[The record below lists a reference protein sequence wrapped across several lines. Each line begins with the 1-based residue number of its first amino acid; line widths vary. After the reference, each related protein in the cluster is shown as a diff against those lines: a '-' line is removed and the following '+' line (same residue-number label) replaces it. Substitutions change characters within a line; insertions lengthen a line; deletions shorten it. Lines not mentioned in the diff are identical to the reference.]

1 MGMHN
6 KNGRYNADEAAY
18 IKTTAQ
24 RMDDSFSLFL
34 ARELTYIRTRVLEVA
49 KAPMNAFRIFPVTT
63 EVPAGAQVAIQR
75 IYDQMGIAKVISN
88 YADDLPRADVV
99 GTETPTKVITIG
111 DSYGYNVVEIENA
124 QYAGVNLEMYKAQA
138 ARRAVDLKINKL
150 AWFGDAEM
158 GVQGFLDNPNLT
170 AVTLPADGNQNGGS
184 SSTQFIHKTADQI
197 IRDISNVISAINI
210 ATNNVENPNM
220 VLLPTKAFD
229 HIVMT
234 PRSQYSD
241 LTILEFLRRSHPD
254 VRFEKVGELD
264 GAGTDGADLMVAGRF
279 DPDAIRLEI
288 PERFRQLPVEKR
300 NLEYVVDC
308 ISRYLGV
315 TITAPMAFSKASG
328 C

>member
-1 MGMHN
+1 MGLHN
-6 KNGRYNADEAAY
+6 KNGRYDAAEAAY
-18 IKTTAQ
+18 IKSTAQ
-24 RMDDSFSLFL
+24 RMDDSFSFFL

-49 KAPMNAFRIFPVTT
+49 KAPMNAFRIFPVQT
-63 EVPAGAQVAIQR
+63 EIPAGAQVAIQR
-75 IYDQMGIAKVISN
+75 IYDQTGVAKLISN
-88 YADDLPRADVV
+88 YADDLPRADVI
-99 GTETPTKVITIG
+99 GTETPVKVMTIG

-124 QYAGVNLEMYKAQA
+124 QFAGVNLEMYKAQA
-138 ARRAVDLKINKL
+138 ARRAVDFKINQL
-150 AWFGDAEM
+150 AWFGDADA
-158 GVQGFLDNPNLT
+158 GITGFLANPNLT
-170 AVTLPADGNQNGGS
+170 SVTIAADGTGS
-184 SSTQFIHKTADQI
+184 SSKFVDKTPDQI
-197 IRDISNVISAINI
+197 IRDVTQLISAINL

-220 VLLPTKAFD
+220 VLFPTEAFD

-264 GAGTDGADLMVAGRF
+264 GAGTNGADLMVAGRF
-279 DPDAIRLEI
+279 DPDVIRLEI

-308 ISRYLGV
+308 ISRFVGV
-315 TITAPMAFSKASG
+315 TITIPLAFSKASG

>member
-6 KNGRYNADEAAY
+6 KNGRYDAAEAAY
-18 IKTTAQ
+18 IKTAAQ

-49 KAPMNAFRIFPVTT
+49 KAPMNAFRVFPVQT
-63 EVPAGAQVAIQR
+63 EVPPGAQVAIQR

-99 GTETPTKVITIG
+99 GTEIPTKVVTIG

-124 QYAGVNLEMYKAQA
+124 QFAGVNLEMYKAQA
-138 ARRAVDLKINKL
+138 ARRAVDLKINRT
-150 AWFGDAEM
+150 AWFGDEAN
-158 GVQGFLDNPNLT
+158 GIIGFINNPNLT
-170 AVTLPADGNQNGGS
+170 AVTIPADGNENGGTN
-184 SSTQFIHKTADQI
+184 STQFIHKTPDQI
-197 IRDISNVISAINI
+197 IRDITNVISAINI

-220 VLLPTKAFD
+220 VIFPTAAFD

-264 GAGTDGADLMVAGRF
+264 GAGTAGADLMIAGRF
-279 DPDAIRLEI
+279 DPDVVRLEI

-308 ISRYLGV
+308 ICRYIGV
-315 TITAPMAFSKASG
+315 TVTIPTAFSKASG
-328 C
+328 V

>member
-6 KNGRYNADEAAY
+6 KNGRYDAQEAAY
-18 IKTTAQ
+18 IKSMAQ
-24 RMDDSFSLFL
+24 RTDDSFSLFL

-49 KAPMNAFRIFPVTT
+49 KAPMNAFRIFPVQT
-63 EVPAGAQVAIQR
+63 EIPAGAQVAMQR
-75 IYDQMGIAKVISN
+75 IYDQMGLAKVIAN

-99 GTETPTKVITIG
+99 ATETPVKVLTLG

-124 QYAGVNLEMYKAQA
+124 QFAGVNLEMRKAQA
-138 ARRAVDLKINKL
+138 VRRAMDIKINQL
-150 AWFGDAEM
+150 AWFGEAEN
-158 GVQGFLDNPNLT
+158 GVVGFLANPNLT
-170 AVTLPADGNQNGGS
+170 AVTIAADGNQNGGS
-184 SSTQFIHKTADQI
+184 SSTKFIHKTSDQI
-197 IRDISNVISAINI
+197 IRDVSKVISAINK

-220 VLLPTKAFD
+220 VLFPTEAFD
-229 HIVMT
+229 WIVMT

-264 GAGTDGADLMVAGRF
+264 GAGTSGADLMVAGRF
-279 DPDAIRLEI
+279 DPDAVRLEI

-308 ISRYLGV
+308 ISRYVGV
-315 TITAPMAFSKASG
+315 TITAPLAFSKASG
-328 C
+328 V